1 MLGKLFKYEFRA
13 EGRILVPVYG
23 ATVLLSVISSIMSRF
38 MYGDMTSFTAVR
50 ILSLCLTVLFGLLV
64 AATVVM
70 SFAASVMRFKTG
82 MLDAE
87 GYVTHT
93 LPVQPWQNVAAKV
106 LCSVVYQVIAMFV
119 IAVSAFVFT
128 VIAAGGIDIDFADLG
143 KLFSFLLQKFGGANI
158 ALYTAEGIV
167 FTLLTLIQTNTMFYA
182 SLSCGHAFNSGKIA
196 KSIGFF
202 IGFYVL
208 SQFING
214 SILTALYA
222 TGVTSYTTPHL
233 AFLGLICLQLFYSTL
248 YFLVTSHCMK
258 NRLNLQ

>member
-1 MLGKLFKYEFRA
+1 
-13 EGRILVPVYG
+13 
-23 ATVLLSVISSIMSRF
+23 
-38 MYGDMTSFTAVR
+38 
-50 ILSLCLTVLFGLLV
+50 
-64 AATVVM
+64 
-70 SFAASVMRFKTG
+70 
-82 MLDAE
+82 
-87 GYVTHT
+87 
-93 LPVQPWQNVAAKV
+93 
-106 LCSVVYQVIAMFV
+106 
-119 IAVSAFVFT
+119 
-128 VIAAGGIDIDFADLG
+128 
-143 KLFSFLLQKFGGANI
+143 
-158 ALYTAEGIV
+158 
-167 FTLLTLIQTNTMFYA
+167 MFYA

-233 AFLGLICLQLFYSTL
+233 AFLGLICLLLFYSTL